1 MSELAQHLEAAA
13 RFGASRAGITRL
25 AWSPE
30 LADVN
35 AWLTRRLEEAG
46 LEVEVDA
53 AGNVFGKWHAG
64 EGGPVLVGSHLDTVP
79 NGGRFDGALGVLAG
93 LEAIRLLKRREV
105 RPRRPVWLVSFM
117 DEEGARFGT
126 ALFGSRAFAGE
137 DLSGVGERRD
147 GTGVT
152 LRDAMA
158 EAGLDFDRIGD
169 AKAVGEIAA
178 YVELHIEQGA
188 LLERAGADVG
198 IVTAIVGLL
207 GFRAHMT
214 GEANHAGTTPMP
226 LRRDALVGAARTVLA
241 LRDEARGRDDL
252 TANVGSISVQPGGFN
267 VVPGVCEFTIDVRSP
282 TRETLSRADALVRD
296 TLATV
301 ATEEKLELELDE
313 SYRLDVTP
321 LHPGLQDTLR
331 RAAEAEGA
339 SFLDLPSGAGHDAM
353 AVAPHVPTAML
364 FVPSRGGISHSPD
377 EYTAPEQCDLGA
389 RVLARALELLVG

>member
-93 LEAIRLLKRREV
+93 LEAIRLLKRRRV

-126 ALFGSRAFAGE
+126 ALFGSRAFAGD
-137 DLSGVGERRD
+137 DLSDLGERRD

>member
-1 MSELAQHLEAAA
+1 MSELAQHLTAVA

-93 LEAIRLLKRREV
+93 LEAIRLLKRRRV

-126 ALFGSRAFAGE
+126 ALFGSRAFAGD
-137 DLSGVGERRD
+137 DLSDLGERRD

>member
-93 LEAIRLLKRREV
+93 LEAIRLLKRRRV

-126 ALFGSRAFAGE
+126 ALFGSRAFAGD
-137 DLSGVGERRD
+137 DLSDLGERRD

-296 TLATV
+296 TLTTV